1 MRVAEDVDREFA
13 TGPYSRPY
21 RGVKF
26 KGYETHTSYF
36 DKPHDRGLTMGLT
49 DGFHQFQHSR
59 C

>member
-1 MRVAEDVDREFA
+1 MRVAEDVDVDREFA

-36 DKPHDRGLTMGLT
+36 DRAARPWADHGAD
-49 DGFHQFQHSR
+49 
-59 C
+59 